1 MNDLP
6 AVLLS
11 LLSVHLA
18 VVLVPGPNFLM
29 VVRVALTQSRSSAL
43 LAACGVASGTVIF
56 ASAGFLGF
64 AAIIAQ
70 SPLLLAVFRLLGSA
84 YLIYSGLQSLRRPAL
99 AAVAPA
105 HGAPLP
111 ARLIGWSA
119 YRRGLF
125 TQLSNPK
132 AAIYFLTLFTVLM
145 PPDLPTLLKPLIVA
159 VLVGTT
165 LLWYIIVSLTFSSAR
180 IRAFYLRAARI
191 FDRII
196 GLLFIALGLRV
207 ALGL

>member
-11 LLSVHLA
+11 LLGVHLA

-29 VVRVALTQSRSSAL
+29 VVRVALTQSRRSAL
-43 LAACGVASGTVIF
+43 LAACGVASGTVVF
-56 ASAGFLGF
+56 ATAGFLGF

-70 SPLLLAVFRLLGSA
+70 SPVLLAIFRLLGSA
-84 YLIYSGLQSLRRPAL
+84 YLIYSGVQSLRRPAL

-105 HGAPLP
+105 HGVPLSTH
-111 ARLIGWSA
+111 LIGWAA